1 MEYLLTQFNLL
12 ITTILLMM
20 ATALGV
26 STETPIQSTD
36 RVGTSTAY
44 VTNVIDGDTIDVRL
58 EGQSNT
64 IRVRY
69 IGIDT
74 PEPYATKI
82 PECGSAEAT
91 NRNIELVSGQTVS
104 LVPGL
109 DPYDKYNRLLAY
121 VYVGNVFV
129 NESLVTDGYATVLMM
144 APNTMYKEQ
153 FSDAYYN
160 AYTSKRGI
168 WATCSSKE
176 GV

>member
-1 MEYLLTQFNLL
+1 MEYILTQINLL
-12 ITTILLMM
+12 ITTFLLML
-20 ATALGV
+20 ATVFGV
-26 STETPIQSTD
+26 SAEIPVQSTESI
-36 RVGTSTAY
+36 GTTTAY

-58 EGQSNT
+58 EGQSST

-91 NRNIELVSGQTVS
+91 NRNKKLVSGQTIS

-121 VYVGNVFV
+121 VYVGDVFV

-144 APNTMYKEQ
+144 APNTMYKKQ
-153 FSDAYYN
+153 FSDAYHS
-160 AYTSKRGI
+160 ASMLKRGI
-168 WATCSSKE
+168 WAICSSKE